1 MPLRY
6 LKMHGTGNRI
16 LIVDRRQDNA
26 AAPDTET
33 IRRMGNPVSGP
44 GFDQLMWIV
53 PASSEDALAAYRV
66 FNSDGSEVEQCGNG
80 LRCVARALAQES
92 NGKTMKFDSPAGP
105 VEARLLADGR
115 VTVNM
120 GQPAFEPS
128 AIPLRAE
135 SREDRYRIDV
145 EGRAFDVAAL
155 SMGNPHCV
163 LDVSEVEMAD
173 VAVLGP
179 ALARHE
185 RFPEGANVGF
195 RRIRSADTLD
205 LRVFERGVGETLAC
219 GTGAC
224 AAMVSGRAEG
234 RLESAAAVRLPGGEV
249 VVSWRGSG
257 HPVWLTGDAELI
269 SEGIFEP

>member
-1 MPLRY
+1 
-6 LKMHGTGNRI
+6 MHGTGNRI
-16 LIVDRRQDNA
+16 LVVDRRQDSA
-26 AAPDTET
+26 AAPDPET
-33 IRRMGNPVSGP
+33 IRRMGDPVSGP

-53 PASSEDALAAYRV
+53 PAESDDALAAYRV

-80 LRCVARALAQES
+80 LRCVARALSPES
-92 NGKTMKFDSPAGP
+92 AGKTMKFDSPAGS

-128 AIPLRAE
+128 AVPFRAE
-135 SREDRYRIDV
+135 SREARYGVDV
-145 EGRAFDVAAL
+145 EGQRFDVAVL

-163 LDVSEVEMAD
+163 LDVPEVEMAD
-173 VAVLGP
+173 VAALGP

-195 RRIRSADTLD
+195 RRIRSTDTLD

-224 AAMVSGRAEG
+224 AAVVSGRAEG
-234 RLESAAAVRLPGGEV
+234 RLESSVAVRLPGGEV
-249 VVSWRGSG
+249 VVSWRGPG

>member
-1 MPLRY
+1 MSLRY

-16 LIVDRRQDNA
+16 LVVDRRLDSA
-26 AAPDTET
+26 SAPDPET
-33 IRRMGNPVSGP
+33 IRRMGDPVSGP
-44 GFDQLMWIV
+44 GFDQLMWVI
-53 PASSEDALAAYRV
+53 PASSDDALAAYRV

-80 LRCVARALAQES
+80 LRCVARALAAES
-92 NGKTMKFDSPAGP
+92 AGKTMKFDSPAGR
-105 VEARLLADGR
+105 VEARVLSDGR

-128 AIPLRAE
+128 AVPFLADDRK
-135 SREDRYRIDV
+135 DRYTIEASGQKLHIAV
-145 EGRAFDVAAL
+145 L

-163 LDVSEVEMAD
+163 LDVPEVEIAD

-179 ALARHE
+179 ALGQHE

-205 LRVFERGVGETLAC
+205 LRVFERGAGETLAC

-234 RLESAAAVRLPGGEV
+234 RLDASVTVRLPGGEV
-249 VVSWRGSG
+249 VVSWRGPD